1 MNIRDLS
8 TLESAAKWL
17 DELIQTCRK
26 FGPVYSSN
34 PKLTAQVTTRA
45 KTLRPSL
52 ERLRDSILNPKG
64 GESL

>member
-17 DELIQTCRK
+17 DELIQACRRL
-26 FGPVYSSN
+26 GPVYCTN
-34 PKLTAQVTTRA
+34 PKLTANVTRRA
-45 KTLRPSL
+45 KTLRPAL
-52 ERLRDSILNPKG
+52 QKLRDFIDNPKG

>member
-17 DELIQTCRK
+17 DELIQACRK

-45 KTLRPSL
+45 KTLRPALGAPSGL
-52 ERLRDSILNPKG
+52 YPQSERR
-64 GESL
+64 